1 MFLNQDGKLQ
11 KGDKI
16 LTIDGENVESMPHQ
30 DVVKKI
36 RLLNE
41 SANSI
46 TLCVMREEVCQRN
59 LSTEKVLRFGIN
71 LHAYTSKFSHIYI
84 APSSVSILILKCT

>member
-30 DVVKKI
+30 DVVKKL
-36 RLLNE
+36 RLLNNE

-46 TLCVMREEVCQRN
+46 TLCVMREEVCQA
-59 LSTEKVLRFGIN
+59 TEKVLRFGVN
-71 LHAYTSKFSHIYI
+71 LRACTFIS
-84 APSSVSILILKCT
+84 PSSVSVLTSVP